1 MKTVHER
8 QEEQRQAK
16 FALME
21 QQIKAGTLVVR
32 KMTAAT
38 NVLTAAGSFTEQGYT
53 NGAGASARFSG
64 ADGVCV
70 SQGTIYVADS
80 SNQRIRSITFNP

>member
-16 FALME
+16 FALMK

-32 KMTAAT
+32 KMTAEERAK
-38 NVLTAAGSFTEQGYT
+38 YP
-53 NGAGASARFSG
+53 ARPQPEKSKKR
-64 ADGVCV
+64 A
-70 SQGTIYVADS
+70 
-80 SNQRIRSITFNP
+80 R